1 MFERFKKDEHGNVG
15 LILGLVTVAIGLLS
29 LAIIMTLGPVIGHS
43 IDSAN
48 AVPYMTAGSNTA
60 VANAWSGNNSAILNG
75 SELWIQDTP
84 LLGSAAIVV
93 IAGIIISTLLG
104 AFIIRRT

>member
-1 MFERFKKDEHGNVG
+1 MLDLKKNESGNISLVMSLIGVAVG
-15 LILGLVTVAIGLLS
+15 LLA
-29 LAIIMTLGPVIGHS
+29 LAIVLTIAPVVGHS
-43 IDSAN
+43 VETAN

-75 SELWIQDTP
+75 SELWIQDSP

-93 IAGIIISTLLG
+93 IAGVIIATLLG
-104 AFIIRRT
+104 AFLVQRN